1 MVFDILNNT
10 NLKILKEAERIFAQK
25 GFLKTS
31 IHEIA
36 KASELGVASLYHYYS
51 NKEEIL
57 FAVLEKNLRKQ
68 LEELNEHLAGIT
80 HPISRLEK
88 YIWFQFHYCQKF
100 PDQSKLVLFEL
111 RHRQG
116 VEGVPAYQY
125 MKEIVNQLVPIL
137 REGQKQG
144 LFEKEIDSL
153 TFRNIIWGTLDAF
166 TRNWLIFK
174 RPEGI
179 TEYAP
184 VVIKRI
190 LAAISNSRFEINKGK
205 KAKKI
210 RENLPKRT
218 AELRSG

>member
-1 MVFDILNNT
+1 MNDT
-10 NLKILKEAERIFAQK
+10 NLKILREAERVFAEK

-36 KASELGVASLYHYYS
+36 KASKLGVASLYHYYS

-57 FAVLEKNLRKQ
+57 FAVLERNLKKHM
-68 LEELNEHLAGIT
+68 EDLNEQLSGIT
-80 HPISRLEK
+80 NPISKLEK
-88 YIWFQFHYCQKF
+88 YIWFQFYYCQKF

-116 VEGVPAYQY
+116 IEETPTYQY
-125 MKEIVNQLVPIL
+125 MKKIVNQLVPIL

-144 LFEKEIDSL
+144 LFEKDIDSI

-174 RPEGI
+174 KPESI
-179 TEYAP
+179 IEFAP

-190 LAAISNSRFEINKGK
+190 MAAISNSQFELK
-205 KAKKI
+205 KSKEAKKI
-210 RENLPKRT
+210 QEDYPKHAR
-218 AELRSG
+218 ELRSG